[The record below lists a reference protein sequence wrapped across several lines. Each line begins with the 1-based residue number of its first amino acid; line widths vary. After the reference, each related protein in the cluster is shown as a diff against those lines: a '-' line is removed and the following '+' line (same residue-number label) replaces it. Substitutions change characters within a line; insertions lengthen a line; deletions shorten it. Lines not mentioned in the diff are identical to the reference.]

1 MEEIKKSPEQLQQQL
16 LNNLYDYVG
25 KMNQVLESF
34 NISVQALNE
43 SFNERQRQT
52 FEQANAAA
60 SAAAEVPDET

>member
-1 MEEIKKSPEQLQQQL
+1 MEETKKTPDQLQQQL

>member
-1 MEEIKKSPEQLQQQL
+1 MEETKKTPDQLQQQL

-34 NISVQALNE
+34 NISVQALSE

>member
-1 MEEIKKSPEQLQQQL
+1 MEETKKTPDQLQQQL

-34 NISVQALNE
+34 NISVQAFNE

>member
-1 MEEIKKSPEQLQQQL
+1 MEGTKKTPDQLQQQL

>member
-1 MEEIKKSPEQLQQQL
+1 MEETKKTPDQLQQQL

-60 SAAAEVPDET
+60 NAAAEVPDET